1 MAEHDSRHKAGAA
14 PRTQPRPAWR
24 SSGEEPDYR
33 FTLANERTFLA
44 WVRTALA
51 VLAAGVLLDQ
61 FSTKLQPHLLVV
73 GTAILLC
80 VVAGTLALL
89 AYTRWRDNEVS
100 MRHRHALPHSRMLA
114 ILTVAVVLICAVLA
128 VLMAWAIAIHRA

>member
-1 MAEHDSRHKAGAA
+1 MAERQARRETDAA
-14 PRTQPRPAWR
+14 PHTQPRPAWR
-24 SSGEEPDYR
+24 SGGEEPDYR

-44 WVRTALA
+44 WIRTALA

-80 VVAGTLALL
+80 GVAGTLASL

-100 MRHRHALPHSRMLA
+100 MRHRRALPHSRMLA

-128 VLMAWAIAIHRA
+128 VLMAWAIASHRA

>member
-1 MAEHDSRHKAGAA
+1 MAEQQSRRETREA

-24 SSGEEPDYR
+24 SGGEEPDYR

-44 WVRTALA
+44 WIRTALA

-80 VVAGTLALL
+80 VVAGTLASL

-100 MRHRHALPHSRMLA
+100 MRHRRALPHSRMLA

-128 VLMAWAIAIHRA
+128 VLMAWAIASHRA

>member
-1 MAEHDSRHKAGAA
+1 MAEHDSKHKAGAA

-100 MRHRHALPHSRMLA
+100 MRHRGALPHSRMLA